1 MKAGRM
7 LLDLLFP
14 PRCAFC
20 GRLLPAGA
28 DGICPRCQEELPR
41 LTGSERES
49 KGEFFS
55 LCLSPLRYEGAVRQG
70 IHRYKFKGVTA
81 CARVFGRVMAEC
93 AAENLAGRFDLVTW
107 APLSAKRRRERGY
120 DQAFLLA
127 QAMSLE
133 LGTVAVETL
142 RKQRHIP
149 AQSGLEGAQARRA
162 NVLGVYVCPESALVE
177 GKRVLVVDD
186 VVTTGSTLSE
196 CARVL
201 LTAGAKEVLCITLA
215 KAGDGK

>member
-81 CARVFGRVMAEC
+81 CARVFGRVM
-93 AAENLAGRFDLVTW
+93 
-107 APLSAKRRRERGY
+107 
-120 DQAFLLA
+120 
-127 QAMSLE
+127 
-133 LGTVAVETL
+133 
-142 RKQRHIP
+142 
-149 AQSGLEGAQARRA
+149 
-162 NVLGVYVCPESALVE
+162 
-177 GKRVLVVDD
+177 
-186 VVTTGSTLSE
+186 
-196 CARVL
+196 
-201 LTAGAKEVLCITLA
+201 
-215 KAGDGK
+215 GDGGVRGGGPGRAV